1 MIREAAIRERQE
13 RARKEAFQI
22 KKSTSEPVFADYQVV
37 SPASGR
43 RYRVAL
49 RGFESGD
56 SYCDCPDYRVN
67 TLGTC
72 KHIEAVIARI
82 QPRLPRRLHAA
93 KAPLTRAEVYL
104 QYGERLEVRC
114 HLPSSA
120 SPGLRALFGR
130 YFEPVNGAP
139 LADGRLRAGML
150 PKFPDLLAALQKSDE
165 TVAVYPDLLDHVNQ
179 EMRKAEGLQR
189 EKALMA
195 RVGEPGFLDDLL
207 KLPLLPYQ
215 KRGVVFCAMRGRS
228 LLADDMGL
236 GKTAQAIGAAELM
249 ARERGI
255 RRVLV
260 ICPASLK
267 HQWEAEIRRFTDR
280 PCLVLSGGL
289 RRRSRAYSEG
299 TEFFHIVNYEA
310 VLADITFLRGC
321 RYDLIVVDEAQRI
334 KNWKTKTSRA
344 VKSLHSPFCI
354 VLTGTPLENRLEE
367 LYNIVQYVDER
378 LLGPAFQFVH
388 EHVEFDAEMKTK
400 AIGYKGLDVLRQ
412 RLQPIC
418 LRRKKDEVL
427 KELPPRTDKNFY
439 IEITPAQRDAYLG
452 QARVLAGLLQRWRRR
467 GFLTPIEQQRLM
479 MALTNMRMICNSL
492 YLFDKQTRDEPK
504 LEELARLV
512 EDLALGL
519 KEKVLIFS
527 QWEGTHRLMEP
538 RLQKLGVGYALLC
551 GKVPVGARGGLIQRF
566 RDEAKLK
573 VLLST
578 DAGGLGLNLQA
589 ASCVVNVEIPWNPAV
604 LNQRVGRAHRL
615 GQQRPVRV
623 FNLLARGTIEEHIW
637 NLLGF
642 KQDLFAGV
650 FDGTSNQVVMRP
662 RGQNRFLSAV
672 DELLKKDPALVSLEA
687 PVHAPEGPSPGVPAR
702 MPEPAGAAP
711 ADQAA
716 APLLNLLGAMGR
728 ALFGAA
734 GADASSLP
742 IRVTREE
749 GTGEPLL
756 ALSLADREKVRA
768 GVELLADALKGLAA
782 GLR

>member
-1 MIREAAIRERQE
+1 MIREVALRDRQE
-13 RARKEAFQI
+13 RARKETFHIQ
-22 KKSTSEPVFADYQVV
+22 KSTSEPVFADYAVT
-37 SPASGR
+37 SPASGG

-49 RGFESGD
+49 RGFEPGD

-72 KHIEAVIARI
+72 KHIEAVIARLT
-82 QPRLPRRLHAA
+82 PRLPRRLRAS
-93 KAPLTRAEVYL
+93 KAPLSRGEVYL
-104 QYGERLEVRC
+104 RYGQRLEVRC
-114 HLPSSA
+114 RLPGNA
-120 SPGLRALFGR
+120 SPGLRALFAR
-130 YFEPVNGAP
+130 YFEPMNGAG
-139 LADGRLRAGML
+139 LAEGRLRAGML
-150 PKFPDLLAALQKSDE
+150 EKFPDFLAGLQGTDE
-165 TVAVYPDLLDHVNQ
+165 PVAVYPDLLEHVNQ
-179 EMRKAEGLQR
+179 ELRKVEGLQR
-189 EKALMA
+189 ERALMA
-195 RVGEPGFLDDLL
+195 KLDEPGFLDDLL

-215 KRGVVFCAMRGRS
+215 KQGVVFCAMRGRA

-267 HQWEAEIRRFTDR
+267 HQWDAEIRRFTDR
-280 PCLVLSGGL
+280 TCLVLSGGL
-289 RRRSRAYSEG
+289 RRRSRAYAEG
-299 TEFFHIVNYEA
+299 TEFFHVVNYEA
-310 VLADITFLRGC
+310 VLADISFLKGC
-321 RYDLIVVDEAQRI
+321 RYDLIIVDEAQRI

-344 VKSLHSPFCI
+344 VKSLGSPFCI

-388 EHVEFDAEMKTK
+388 EHVQFDAEMKTK
-400 AIGYKGLDVLRQ
+400 AIGYKGLDVLRD
-412 RLQPIC
+412 RLKPIC

-452 QARVLAGLLQRWRRR
+452 QARILAGLLQRWRRR
-467 GFLTPIEQQRLM
+467 GFLTPIEHQRLM
-479 MALTNMRMICNSL
+479 MTLTNMRMICNSL
-492 YLFDKQTRDEPK
+492 FLFDKATRDEPK
-504 LEELARLV
+504 LDELARLV

-527 QWEGTHRLMEP
+527 QWEGTHRLVEP

-566 RDEAKLK
+566 RDDAKLK

-623 FNLLARGTIEEHIW
+623 FNLLARDTIEEHIW

-672 DELLKKDPALVSLEA
+672 DELLKKDQSLVSAEA
-687 PVHAPEGPSPGVPAR
+687 PVHAPARVSPPA
-702 MPEPAGAAP
+702 PAQAAEPPAAAAAEQMAAP
-711 ADQAA
+711 V
-716 APLLNLLGAMGR
+716 LNLLGAMAR
-728 ALFGAA
+728 ALFGSA
-734 GADASSLP
+734 GADASPLP

-768 GVELLADALKGLAA
+768 GVEWLADALKGLATS
-782 GLR
+782 LR